1 MSMKLIALMIFLQCF
16 VYKNTDFGPV
26 LELGF
31 TVSPDRLVFII
42 ILTFAIW
49 KFTCGELQFH
59 GLGRVERYMLLFAI
73 ICTMSSFVMG
83 TGSRVFFSLFD
94 FNYNPLT
101 VFILAKSIPH
111 GRKKLESLSFAFLAV
126 GAYLATNIS
135 ESKLMPAV
143 NVMRRLRLC
152 FEYFTKN
159 LYAIV
164 RPEHAQ
170 PLTPGPKV

>member
-126 GAYLATNIS
+126 GAYLAINGAFEHFGLEALLWPKYILDPHVGIQFGRTRASFASS
-135 ESKLMPAV
+135 E
-143 NVMRRLRLC
+143 N
-152 FEYFTKN
+152 
-159 LYAIV
+159 
-164 RPEHAQ
+164 
-170 PLTPGPKV
+170 